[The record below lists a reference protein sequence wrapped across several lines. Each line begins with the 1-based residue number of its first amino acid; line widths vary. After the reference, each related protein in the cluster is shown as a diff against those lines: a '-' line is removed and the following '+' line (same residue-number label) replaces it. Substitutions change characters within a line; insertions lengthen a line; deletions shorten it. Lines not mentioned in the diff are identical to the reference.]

1 MNQHTVL
8 NVELQ
13 DVDVEY
19 SLLQA
24 LTATDFSEV
33 EITKVTFRGVDITR
47 KLKRKEISSIALD
60 IENDLDNAPL
70 SKEDDDPTPYCSGCK
85 AKFRKDCNCGPTAE
99 ND

>member
-1 MNQHTVL
+1 MNQQTVL

-19 SLLQA
+19 SVLQA
-24 LTATDFSEV
+24 PTATDFSEV

-60 IENDLDNAPL
+60 IENDLDNIPL
-70 SKEDDDPTPYCSGCK
+70 SKG
-85 AKFRKDCNCGPTAE
+85 AV
-99 ND
+99 